1 MKVDKTYLVR
11 KYEAG
16 GDPAC
21 VSSGAGDLGGVSYGI
36 YQLASNTGAVNAFRE
51 WACDYPDDDLAN
63 YGRLLCEFEINSE
76 KFKKLWRAIGTNDP
90 EGFAKLQDD
99 YAVSVYYKPAA
110 AALLGEGG
118 YDVETKSD
126 AMQAVLMSRAVQYGA
141 GNMTELYTEAV
152 HRMFNSK
159 QKDYSGWP
167 NLTYVDDKQFDYD
180 LIAAIYD
187 FLIDEADNA
196 AWNGRRLHSP
206 KDWVNGSP
214 DVVAGLRN
222 RFVHEKADALE
233 AMM

>member
-51 WACDYPDDDLAN
+51 WACDYPDDGLAN

-76 KFKKLWRAIGTNDP
+76 EFKKMWRAIGENDP

-110 AALLGEGG
+110 AALLSEGG
-118 YDVETKSD
+118 YDVETKSG

-152 HRMFNSK
+152 HTMFNSE

-167 NLTYVDDKQFDYD
+167 NLTYVNDKRFDYD
-180 LIAAIYD
+180 LTAAIYD
-187 FLIDEADNA
+187 FLISEADHA

-233 AMM
+233 AMI